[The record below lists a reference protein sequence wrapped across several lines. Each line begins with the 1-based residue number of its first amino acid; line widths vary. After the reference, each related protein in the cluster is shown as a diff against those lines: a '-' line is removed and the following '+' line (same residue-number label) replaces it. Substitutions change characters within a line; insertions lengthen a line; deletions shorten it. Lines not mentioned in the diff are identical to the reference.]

1 MTENKNLNGFVGNTD
16 EMNENPSQPNT
27 VENNVAVENS
37 AAVDNQEVPVTEVPV
52 KQAEEL
58 DPNEEMELKAL
69 LLMLRD
75 MIMALYNALLQ
86 ANGKLV
92 DFSDK
97 EGRKCLLELLLLL
110 PKKLESILS
119 KNKID
124 NNEFISSLE
133 KVIPKEVKAQFDEVD
148 RNRIDFLRR
157 YVKWITVGLFAAII
171 IIPCTSFFICGK
183 IVGKVNARSAALE
196 QWYVNNQNAVNFGN
210 YMREYNP
217 KTYAYWHSGRWQ
229 KNKALRDSM
238 AEANKMADWK

>member
-110 PKKLESILS
+110 PKKLESIRP
-119 KNKID
+119 I
-124 NNEFISSLE
+124 
-133 KVIPKEVKAQFDEVD
+133 
-148 RNRIDFLRR
+148 
-157 YVKWITVGLFAAII
+157 
-171 IIPCTSFFICGK
+171 
-183 IVGKVNARSAALE
+183 GKVPWLGQAHPIS
-196 QWYVNNQNAVNFGN
+196 QI
-210 YMREYNP
+210 
-217 KTYAYWHSGRWQ
+217 S
-229 KNKALRDSM
+229 
-238 AEANKMADWK
+238 